1 MTAARLRVYFARF
14 ERPYRLA
21 VRTPPFHGG
30 STGSIPVR
38 VAITLFSLV
47 AFVVAAFV
55 TPGVHDEENENDK
68 AKNQEH
74 NNSGFVFPKLLDA
87 ARDFVQ
93 IHACDKLHHY
103 S

>member
-1 MTAARLRVYFARF
+1 M
-14 ERPYRLA
+14 
-21 VRTPPFHGG
+21 
-30 STGSIPVR
+30 
-38 VAITLFSLV
+38 
-47 AFVVAAFV
+47 VAAFV

-93 IHACDKLHHY
+93 VHACDKLHHY